1 MTFNSIEFF
10 TTFLIALLVYYV
22 IPRKMQWGYLLGISY
37 LYYFYTSTW
46 YTILLL
52 FSTIVTYIM
61 ARMIENNA
69 RVSLKKFLLGFG
81 IILNIG
87 ILFFFK
93 YSPWILESV
102 QQVSDKFSLG
112 VSLPEFSFLVPL
124 GISFYTFKV
133 VGYISDVYN
142 GKISAEKNFG
152 KYALYVSFFPQI
164 ISGPIERSYNFIPQ
178 LEKGYRFEYE
188 KVKNGFLLFL
198 WGLLK
203 KIVIADRLGILVDE
217 VFDNVMNYGTPA
229 YIIAILFFSM
239 QIYFDFSGY
248 SDMAI
253 GCTNMLGITSI
264 RNFDRPYFSKSI
276 GEFWR
281 RWHMSLSTWF
291 RDYLYIPLG
300 GNRVSKVRWACN
312 TMIVFLTS
320 GLWHGANW
328 TFIIW
333 GALHGIYQIIGKFS
347 RDERDKLL
355 NKMCIRKDSK
365 LYLVGA
371 SVGTFLLTT
380 YAWMFFRANSISD
393 ALHITK
399 YLISWDVT
407 GFNIFN
413 LGLEKYDFLF
423 AIGILALWFV
433 IEMVQEKIELR
444 KWLQQRCLPIRW
456 LIYLTKTSHT

>member
-333 GALHGIYQIIGKFS
+333 GGF
-347 RDERDKLL
+347 
-355 NKMCIRKDSK
+355 
-365 LYLVGA
+365 
-371 SVGTFLLTT
+371 
-380 YAWMFFRANSISD
+380 AWNISD
-393 ALHITK
+393 NWK
-399 YLISWDVT
+399 
-407 GFNIFN
+407 IF
-413 LGLEKYDFLF
+413 
-423 AIGILALWFV
+423 
-433 IEMVQEKIELR
+433 
-444 KWLQQRCLPIRW
+444 QR
-456 LIYLTKTSHT
+456 

>member
-152 KYALYVSFFPQI
+152 KYCIFQ
-164 ISGPIERSYNFIPQ
+164 
-178 LEKGYRFEYE
+178 
-188 KVKNGFLLFL
+188 
-198 WGLLK
+198 
-203 KIVIADRLGILVDE
+203 
-217 VFDNVMNYGTPA
+217 
-229 YIIAILFFSM
+229 
-239 QIYFDFSGY
+239 
-248 SDMAI
+248 
-253 GCTNMLGITSI
+253 
-264 RNFDRPYFSKSI
+264 RN
-276 GEFWR
+276 
-281 RWHMSLSTWF
+281 
-291 RDYLYIPLG
+291 
-300 GNRVSKVRWACN
+300 
-312 TMIVFLTS
+312 
-320 GLWHGANW
+320 
-328 TFIIW
+328 
-333 GALHGIYQIIGKFS
+333 
-347 RDERDKLL
+347 
-355 NKMCIRKDSK
+355 
-365 LYLVGA
+365 
-371 SVGTFLLTT
+371 
-380 YAWMFFRANSISD
+380 
-393 ALHITK
+393 
-399 YLISWDVT
+399 
-407 GFNIFN
+407 
-413 LGLEKYDFLF
+413 
-423 AIGILALWFV
+423 
-433 IEMVQEKIELR
+433 
-444 KWLQQRCLPIRW
+444 
-456 LIYLTKTSHT
+456 

>member
-1 MTFNSIEFF
+1 M
-10 TTFLIALLVYYV
+10 
-22 IPRKMQWGYLLGISY
+22 
-37 LYYFYTSTW
+37 
-46 YTILLL
+46 
-52 FSTIVTYIM
+52 
-61 ARMIENNA
+61 
-69 RVSLKKFLLGFG
+69 
-81 IILNIG
+81 
-87 ILFFFK
+87 
-93 YSPWILESV
+93 
-102 QQVSDKFSLG
+102 
-112 VSLPEFSFLVPL
+112 
-124 GISFYTFKV
+124 
-133 VGYISDVYN
+133 
-142 GKISAEKNFG
+142 
-152 KYALYVSFFPQI
+152 
-164 ISGPIERSYNFIPQ
+164 
-178 LEKGYRFEYE
+178 
-188 KVKNGFLLFL
+188 KNGFLLFL

-264 RNFDRPYFSKSI
+264 RNFDRPYFSRSI

-355 NKMCIRKDSK
+355 NKICIRKDSK

-399 YLISWDVT
+399 YLISWDAT

-456 LIYLTKTSHT
+456 LIYLIIIFTCIMFGIYGDLSADSFIYFQF